1 MSKKEAATIT
11 AAAAAEQETAGEAA
25 FDKEEWVRQKR
36 ADRKHAYDTIDQMSG
51 LVAQG
56 GSWMKMYLDVQSRF
70 PGYSAGNALLLC
82 AQKPDA
88 VRVADAKNWN
98 AMGVNIRKGESGI
111 VILEP
116 GGEYTREDG
125 SSRLSFNPKRV
136 FDVSQTTAKD
146 ISEPEIRRDGRLL
159 IKALVFEAPCD
170 VTTDDGSR
178 LPGWECA
185 EYDHEEHTIYVARDR
200 EPQDLFRA
208 IARELAHARM
218 DGPGYERD
226 ACEYKAA
233 CVSYILCR
241 RNGVEAN
248 TDSVTSPPESFSGL
262 DPRGVRRELSRIREV
277 ANAITKEMERLYKTQ
292 KEPQRGEAR

>member
-25 FDKEEWVRQKR
+25 FDKEEGVRQKR

-111 VILEP
+111 VIHP
-116 GGEYTREDG
+116 GGREQPPV
-125 SSRLSFNPKRV
+125 L
-136 FDVSQTTAKD
+136 Q
-146 ISEPEIRRDGRLL
+146 
-159 IKALVFEAPCD
+159 
-170 VTTDDGSR
+170 
-178 LPGWECA
+178 
-185 EYDHEEHTIYVARDR
+185 
-200 EPQDLFRA
+200 PQ
-208 IARELAHARM
+208 E
-218 DGPGYERD
+218 
-226 ACEYKAA
+226 
-233 CVSYILCR
+233 
-241 RNGVEAN
+241 
-248 TDSVTSPPESFSGL
+248 
-262 DPRGVRRELSRIREV
+262 GVRRLPDDGEGHLRTGDPQGRTAPDQGARLRSALRRDDGRRIPPPRV
-277 ANAITKEMERLYKTQ
+277 GM
-292 KEPQRGEAR
+292 RGIRP